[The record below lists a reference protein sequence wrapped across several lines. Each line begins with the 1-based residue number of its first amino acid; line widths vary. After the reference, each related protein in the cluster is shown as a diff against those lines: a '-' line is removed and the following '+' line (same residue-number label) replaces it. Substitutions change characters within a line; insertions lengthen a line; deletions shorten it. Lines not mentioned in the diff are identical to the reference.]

1 MNEQSATGAAPK
13 GEDTSGEDTSGKDSG
28 GEDSGART
36 RPARDRQ
43 SSDLHTQLSITR
55 QYIKDLSFENPNA
68 PAIFSAYGEE
78 GPELKVSV
86 DIAANAIEDNS
97 HEVVL
102 SLYVSATFRETAAFI
117 VELQYAAQA
126 VVDETVSEDKLE
138 RALMVEVPRYLFPFL
153 RNIIANTTRD
163 GGFPPLLL
171 SPINFGKIHDGRR
184 RQQRSETATETTAT
198 ET

>member
-1 MNEQSATGAAPK
+1 MNEEPATDAAPQ
-13 GEDTSGEDTSGKDSG
+13 GEDTSGGDTSGGDTS

-36 RPARDRQ
+36 RPAQDSQ
-43 SSDLHTQLSITR
+43 SSDLHAPLSITR

-68 PAIFSAYGEE
+68 PGIFSAYRDE

-86 DIAANAIEDNS
+86 DIAANAIEDNT

-126 VVDETVSEDKLE
+126 VVDETLSEDKLE

-184 RQQRSETATETTAT
+184 QQQTSETATQT
-198 ET
+198 

>member
-1 MNEQSATGAAPK
+1 MNEQPSGDAAPK
-13 GEDTSGEDTSGKDSG
+13 DIDTG
-28 GEDSGART
+28 GAGSSART
-36 RPARDRQ
+36 QSARDSQ
-43 SSDLHTQLSITR
+43 SSDVHAALSITR
-55 QYIKDLSFENPNA
+55 QYIKDFSFENPNA
-68 PAIFSAYGEE
+68 PGIYGAYRDE

-86 DIAANAIEDNS
+86 DIAANPLEDNT

-102 SLYVSATFRETAAFI
+102 SLYVSAKFGETAAFI

-126 VVDETVSEDKLE
+126 TVDDNVSEDKLE

-153 RNIIANTTRD
+153 RNIIANATRD

-184 RQQRSETATETTAT
+184 QRQEPSPPKET
-198 ET
+198 

>member
-1 MNEQSATGAAPK
+1 MNEQPSSDAALSGGDSSDAAPK
-13 GEDTSGEDTSGKDSG
+13 DMDAGGGDS
-28 GEDSGART
+28 SART
-36 RPARDRQ
+36 QSARDSQ
-43 SSDLHTQLSITR
+43 SSDTHAALSITR
-55 QYIKDLSFENPNA
+55 QYIKDFSFENPNA
-68 PAIFSAYGEE
+68 PGIFGAYKDE

-86 DIAANAIEDNS
+86 DIAANPMEDSS

-102 SLYVSATFRETAAFI
+102 SLYVSAKFRETTAFI

-126 VVDETVSEDKLE
+126 VVDENVSEEKLE

-153 RNIIANTTRD
+153 RNIIANATRD

-184 RQQRSETATETTAT
+184 QRQEPGSTRET
-198 ET
+198 

>member
-1 MNEQSATGAAPK
+1 MNEQPSTDAAPT
-13 GEDTSGEDTSGKDSG
+13 DAAPSG
-28 GEDSGART
+28 GDPSGGDSSGGDPSASIQS
-36 RPARDRQ
+36 ARDNQ
-43 SSDLHTQLSITR
+43 SSDLHTPLSITR
-55 QYIKDLSFENPNA
+55 QYIKDFSFENPNA
-68 PAIFSAYGEE
+68 PGIYGAYRDD

-86 DIAANAIEDNS
+86 DIAANPLEDNT

-102 SLYVSATFRETAAFI
+102 SLYVSAKFGETAAFI

-126 VVDETVSEDKLE
+126 MVDETVSEEKLE

-153 RNIIANTTRD
+153 RNIIANATRD

-184 RQQRSETATETTAT
+184 QRQGAGSPKET
-198 ET
+198 

>member
-1 MNEQSATGAAPK
+1 MNEQPSTGAAPK
-13 GEDTSGEDTSGKDSG
+13 DMDTG
-28 GEDSGART
+28 GEDSSSRT
-36 RPARDRQ
+36 QSARDSQ
-43 SSDLHTQLSITR
+43 PSDIHAALSITR
-55 QYIKDLSFENPNA
+55 QYIKDFSFENPNA
-68 PAIFSAYGEE
+68 PGIYGAYRDE

-86 DIAANAIEDNS
+86 DIAANAMEDNS

-102 SLYVSATFRETAAFI
+102 SLYVSAKFGETVAFI

-126 VVDETVSEDKLE
+126 VVDENVSEEKLE

-153 RNIIANTTRD
+153 RNIIANATRD

-184 RQQRSETATETTAT
+184 QREEPGSPKET
-198 ET
+198 

>member
-1 MNEQSATGAAPK
+1 MNEQPATDAAPEGK
-13 GEDTSGEDTSGKDSG
+13 FTSGEDSG

-36 RPARDRQ
+36 RPAQDSQ
-43 SSDLHTQLSITR
+43 SSDLHAALSITR
-55 QYIKDLSFENPNA
+55 QYIKDLSFENPAA
-68 PAIFSAYGEE
+68 PGVFSAYRDE

-86 DIAANAIEDNS
+86 DIAANALEDNS

-102 SLYVSATFRETAAFI
+102 SLYVSANFRETTAFI

-126 VVDETVSEDKLE
+126 VVDENVSAEKLE

-184 RQQRSETATETTAT
+184 QQQNSETATET
-198 ET
+198 

>member
-1 MNEQSATGAAPK
+1 MNEQPSTDAAPK
-13 GEDTSGEDTSGKDSG
+13 DIDTG
-28 GEDSGART
+28 GEDSSDAAPKDMDAGGEDSSART
-36 RPARDRQ
+36 QSARDSQ
-43 SSDLHTQLSITR
+43 PSDLHAALSITR
-55 QYIKDLSFENPNA
+55 QYIKDFSFENPNA
-68 PAIFSAYGEE
+68 PGIFGAYKDE

-86 DIAANAIEDNS
+86 DIAANPMEDSS

-102 SLYVSATFRETAAFI
+102 SLYVSAKFRETTAFI

-126 VVDETVSEDKLE
+126 VVDENVSEEKLE

-153 RNIIANTTRD
+153 RNIIANATRD

-184 RQQRSETATETTAT
+184 QRQEPGSPRET
-198 ET
+198 

>member
-1 MNEQSATGAAPK
+1 MNEQPSTDAALSGEDSSDAAPK
-13 GEDTSGEDTSGKDSG
+13 DMDAG
-28 GEDSGART
+28 GEDSSART
-36 RPARDRQ
+36 QSARDSQ
-43 SSDLHTQLSITR
+43 PSDLHAALSISR
-55 QYIKDLSFENPNA
+55 QYIKDFSFENPNA
-68 PAIFSAYGEE
+68 PGIFGAYKDE

-86 DIAANAIEDNS
+86 DIAANPMEDSS

-102 SLYVSATFRETAAFI
+102 SLYVSAKFRETTAFI

-126 VVDETVSEDKLE
+126 AVDENVSEQKLE

-153 RNIIANTTRD
+153 RNIIANATRD

-184 RQQRSETATETTAT
+184 QRQEPGSTKET
-198 ET
+198 

>member
-1 MNEQSATGAAPK
+1 MNEQPSTDAAPK
-13 GEDTSGEDTSGKDSG
+13 DIDTG
-28 GEDSGART
+28 GEDSSDAAPKDMDAGGADSSART
-36 RPARDRQ
+36 QSARDSQ
-43 SSDLHTQLSITR
+43 PSDLHAALSITR
-55 QYIKDLSFENPNA
+55 QYIKDFSFENPNA
-68 PAIFSAYGEE
+68 PGIFGAYKDE

-86 DIAANAIEDNS
+86 DIAANPMEDNT

-102 SLYVSATFRETAAFI
+102 SLYVSAKFRETTAFI

-126 VVDETVSEDKLE
+126 VVDENVSEQKLE

-153 RNIIANTTRD
+153 RNIIANATRD

-184 RQQRSETATETTAT
+184 QRQEPGSTKET
-198 ET
+198 

>member
-1 MNEQSATGAAPK
+1 MTEQLSTDAIASGTDTGR
-13 GEDTSGEDTSGKDSG
+13 EDTGREDTGSTSQVL
-28 GEDSGART
+28 
-36 RPARDRQ
+36 RDRP
-43 SSDLHTQLSITR
+43 SSDLHTALSITR

-68 PAIFSAYGEE
+68 PAIYSAYGDD

-86 DIAANAIEDNS
+86 DIAANALQDNS

-102 SLYVSATFRETAAFI
+102 GLNVAANFRETAAFI

-126 VVDETVSEDKLE
+126 IVDDNVSEEKLE
-138 RALMVEVPRYLFPFL
+138 RALMVEVPRYLFPFV

-184 RQQRSETATETTAT
+184 QTQTSKSPSQT
-198 ET
+198 

>member
-1 MNEQSATGAAPK
+1 MNEQPSSDAALK
-13 GEDTSGEDTSGKDSG
+13 DIDTG
-28 GEDSGART
+28 GEDSSDAAPKDMDAGGEDSSART
-36 RPARDRQ
+36 QSARDSQ
-43 SSDLHTQLSITR
+43 PSDLHAALSISR
-55 QYIKDLSFENPNA
+55 QYIKDFSFENPNA
-68 PAIFSAYGEE
+68 PGIFGAYKDE

-86 DIAANAIEDNS
+86 DIAANPMEDSS

-102 SLYVSATFRETAAFI
+102 SLYVSAKFRETTAFI

-126 VVDETVSEDKLE
+126 AVDENVSEQKLE

-153 RNIIANTTRD
+153 RNIIANATRD

-184 RQQRSETATETTAT
+184 QRQEPGSTKET
-198 ET
+198 

>member
-1 MNEQSATGAAPK
+1 MIDMNEQPSTDAAPK
-13 GEDTSGEDTSGKDSG
+13 DMDTGGKDS
-28 GEDSGART
+28 SSRT
-36 RPARDRQ
+36 Q
-43 SSDLHTQLSITR
+43 SSRDSQPSDIHAALSITR
-55 QYIKDLSFENPNA
+55 QYIKDFSFENPNA
-68 PAIFSAYGEE
+68 PGVYGAYRDE

-86 DIAANAIEDNS
+86 DIAANAMEDNS

-102 SLYVSATFRETAAFI
+102 SLYVSAKFGEAVAFI

-126 VVDETVSEDKLE
+126 VVDENVSEEKLE

-153 RNIIANTTRD
+153 RNIIANATRD

-184 RQQRSETATETTAT
+184 QREEPGSPKET
-198 ET
+198 